1 MGARRVGAGRVV
13 AVDRLEPK
21 GSGPGLPMALFLSCE
36 DEFPFDGSFLTDVAR
51 PRYRIQ
57 YLENKRE
64 RKLLAPSSGSFSCCI
79 CCNFLP
85 NVFNDLA
92 MVAAR
97 PRDMTAT

>member
-51 PRYRIQ
+51 PRYH
-57 YLENKRE
+57 LSAGTLVSESE
-64 RKLLAPSSGSFSCCI
+64 RCFG
-79 CCNFLP
+79 
-85 NVFNDLA
+85 
-92 MVAAR
+92 
-97 PRDMTAT
+97 